1 MESYMDAK
9 KYTKKD
15 FDKKKYVEENY
26 EQVAESWRDLQKFL
40 KSFMAFLAVAIVIS
54 IYYLVKTQIE
64 R

>member
-1 MESYMDAK
+1 MELK

-40 KSFMAFLAVAIVIS
+40 KSFMSFLAVAIVIS

>member
-1 MESYMDAK
+1 MDAK